1 MNRRFLS
8 SLLLAL
14 LLIMAAVPGVQAQ
27 EAQDIVDIAASN
39 EDFSTLVAAVQAA
52 GLVDALK
59 GEGPFTVF
67 APTNAAFAALPDG
80 ALDALVADP
89 TGDLTQILLYHV
101 LSGQVMAADVTDG
114 LEATTLQGGAVTFTV
129 ADGAVKINDAN
140 IVVTDIQASNGVI
153 HVIDAVIVPP
163 APESTPEA
171 TPEPAAEAPV
181 GDIVDIAASNE
192 DFSTLVAAVQAAGLV
207 DALKGEGPFTVFAP
221 TNAAFAALPDGALDA
236 LVADPAGDLTQILLY
251 HVLSGKVM
259 AADVTDGLEATTL
272 QGGAVTFTVTDGA
285 VKINDANIVVT
296 DIEATNGV
304 IHVIDAV
311 IVPPAPES
319 TPEATPEATPEPAE
333 EAPTTMPATGGDL
346 GNTSLIFTAIGL
358 VVAALAFGTWANR
371 RAVPVRNR

>member
-171 TPEPAAEAPV
+171 TPEPAAEAPA

-236 LVADPAGDLTQILLY
+236 LVADPTGDLTQILLY
-251 HVLSGKVM
+251 HVLSGQVM

-272 QGGAVTFTVTDGA
+272 QGGAVTFTVADGA

-311 IVPPAPES
+311 IVPPA
-319 TPEATPEATPEPAE
+319 PEATPEATPEPAE

>member
-27 EAQDIVDIAASN
+27 EAQ
-39 EDFSTLVAAVQAA
+39 
-52 GLVDALK
+52 
-59 GEGPFTVF
+59 
-67 APTNAAFAALPDG
+67 
-80 ALDALVADP
+80 
-89 TGDLTQILLYHV
+89 
-101 LSGQVMAADVTDG
+101 
-114 LEATTLQGGAVTFTV
+114 
-129 ADGAVKINDAN
+129 
-140 IVVTDIQASNGVI
+140 
-153 HVIDAVIVPP
+153 
-163 APESTPEA
+163 
-171 TPEPAAEAPV
+171 
-181 GDIVDIAASNE
+181 DIVDIAASNE

-272 QGGAVTFTVTDGA
+272 QGGAVTFTVADGA

-296 DIEATNGV
+296 DIQASNGV

-346 GNTSLIFTAIGL
+346 GNTSLIFTVIGL

>member
-207 DALKGEGPFTVFAP
+207 DALKGEGPFTVFGP

-311 IVPPAPES
+311 IVPPAPE
-319 TPEATPEATPEPAE
+319 ATPEATPEPAE

>member
-89 TGDLTQILLYHV
+89 AGDLTQILLYHV
-101 LSGQVMAADVTDG
+101 LSGKVMAADVTDG

-129 ADGAVKINDAN
+129 TDGAVKINDAN

-272 QGGAVTFTVTDGA
+272 QGGAVTFTVADGA

-311 IVPPAPES
+311 IVPPA
-319 TPEATPEATPEPAE
+319 PEATPEATPEPAE

>member
-101 LSGQVMAADVTDG
+101 LSGQVMAAEVTDG
-114 LEATTLQGGAVTFTV
+114 LEATTLQGGTVTFSV

-140 IVVTDIQASNGVI
+140 IV
-153 HVIDAVIVPP
+153 
-163 APESTPEA
+163 
-171 TPEPAAEAPV
+171 
-181 GDIVDIAASNE
+181 
-192 DFSTLVAAVQAAGLV
+192 F
-207 DALKGEGPFTVFAP
+207 
-221 TNAAFAALPDGALDA
+221 
-236 LVADPAGDLTQILLY
+236 
-251 HVLSGKVM
+251 
-259 AADVTDGLEATTL
+259 
-272 QGGAVTFTVTDGA
+272 
-285 VKINDANIVVT
+285 T

-311 IVPPAPES
+311 IVPPAPEATPEP
-319 TPEATPEATPEPAE
+319 TPEATPTPAE
-333 EAPTTMPATGGDL
+333 EAPATMPATGGDL
-346 GNTSLIFTAIGL
+346 GNTSLIFTVIGL